1 MENEV
6 MVEKLLDEI
15 EKLRKE
21 NADLEKKLE
30 ALRAKSKGAGGGIKG
45 FIVRTPAKYNG
56 EFAGVV
62 FRNGEAFIP
71 HTRAEL
77 AKELANDFGYEVE
90 AVEDYIP

>member
-1 MENEV
+1 MENEE
-6 MVEKLLDEI
+6 MIEKLLDEI

-30 ALRAKSKGAGGGIKG
+30 AMRAKSKGAGGMKG

-56 EFAGVV
+56 EFAGVI

-71 HTRAEL
+71 HSRAEL
-77 AKELANDFGYEVE
+77 AKELAEDFGYEVE
-90 AVEDYIP
+90 AVEDYVP